1 MRAIVTNS
9 LSVLGERMMEPL
21 LARPRGGAV
30 VWDADRALGGREREE
45 EEEEEEW
52 EGEGGMGEGA
62 WRTRI

>member
-1 MRAIVTNS
+1 
-9 LSVLGERMMEPL
+9 MEPL